1 MGELTVSQARDN
13 LAELIDT
20 TTGIGADVNADS
32 YRIEGS
38 GDGFTASDYVAK
50 IYGAITLYR
59 LTGATVQFGAGAI
72 GLLS

>member
-1 MGELTVSQARDN
+1 MLYRRTNRS
-13 LAELIDT
+13 LP
-20 TTGIGADVNADS
+20 GIGADVNADS

-38 GDGFTASDYVAK
+38 GDGFTAGDDAAK